1 MNNKIVPSLLITA
14 VCVQSAFAMGLQSPV
29 ALENEFREIAYNLN
43 HFAEIIKTDLCA
55 GDVTIAAAY
64 IESAGRELQSDQHTK
79 ALTSLSYGQNELKEI
94 NSGRSYCANLA
105 AGVKPYLAQMILL
118 KSLVENLP
126 FPTPDQ
132 TSDWVGSVG
141 IY

>member
-1 MNNKIVPSLLITA
+1 MNNKIVPSLLIAA
-14 VCVQSAFAMGLQSPV
+14 VCVQSAFAMGLKLPI

-43 HFAEIIKTDLCA
+43 HFAEINKTDLCA
-55 GDVTIAAAY
+55 GDVIIAAAY
-64 IESAGRELQSDQHTK
+64 IESAGRELQRDQHTK

-94 NSGRSYCANLA
+94 SSGRSYCAHLS
-105 AGVKPYLAQMILL
+105 AGIKPHLAQVILL
-118 KSLVENLP
+118 KNLVENLP